1 MERFGRVR
9 IEDGLIEQFM
19 KTKQLMSIARPLRG
33 YLKTVAGSACHWS
46 GFNHLLAQRNS
57 IKTHPLV
64 IGYHRVVP
72 DFNTAA
78 AYSIPPMLISTRTFE
93 RQLDWLG
100 KHFEFVTLDDVAE
113 VMEGT
118 RRFGRPVAAITFDDG
133 YADTYRHAWPILHR
147 KGIPGAVFV
156 VTGRI
161 GTKTLQT
168 YDELYLLLSGVYA
181 TWREPRRDLA
191 ALLLRLEVPAS
202 LLKRIEPAASDPLHV
217 TWALIAN
224 LPQSCMDRLIEALRK
239 TVEIPTAVRQ
249 ELISMSWEM
258 LREMSQSG
266 FTIGSHTLNH
276 PLLTLEPW
284 KRTLEEVQDS
294 REILQH
300 RLGASVE
307 HFAYPGGAFDTG
319 VVGAVATAGY
329 RCAYTTCQH
338 RDSRYPALTI
348 PRRLLWENACM
359 NAFGRFSP
367 ALLSCQVSG
376 LFDLLPSCRQAHS
389 F

>member
-1 MERFGRVR
+1 MNK
-9 IEDGLIEQFM
+9 M
-19 KTKQLMSIARPLRG
+19 QLTSVVRPLRG
-33 YLKTVAGSACHWS
+33 YLKTVVGSACHWS
-46 GFNHLLAQRNS
+46 GFNRLLAQRNNV
-57 IKTHPLV
+57 KTHPLV

-78 AYSIPPMLISTRTFE
+78 AYSIPPMLTGTRTFE

-100 KHFEFVTLDDVAE
+100 KRFEFVTLDDVAA
-113 VMEGT
+113 VTEGT
-118 RRFGRPVAAITFDDG
+118 KRFNRPVAAITFDDG
-133 YADTYRHAWPILHR
+133 YIDTYRHAWPILRR

-156 VTGRI
+156 VAGKV
-161 GTKTLQT
+161 GTRNLQI
-168 YDELYLLLSGVYA
+168 YDELFLLLSGVYSI
-181 TWREPRRDLA
+181 WREPRRELTG
-191 ALLLRLEVPAS
+191 LLQRLDIPVS
-202 LLKRIEPAASDPLHV
+202 LIKRVGQAVSDPLHA

-224 LPQSCMDRLIEALRK
+224 LPQAYMDRLIEALRK
-239 TVEIPTAVRQ
+239 TVEIPMPVRQ

-266 FTIGSHTLNH
+266 FIIGSHTLTH
-276 PLLTLEPW
+276 PLLTVEPW
-284 KRTLEEVQDS
+284 KHALEEVQAS
-294 REILQH
+294 REILQR
-300 RLGASVE
+300 RLGTPVE

-319 VVGAVATAGY
+319 VVGAVAAAGY
-329 RCAYTTCQH
+329 RCAYTTCRH

-367 ALLSCQVSG
+367 VLLSCQVSG
-376 LFDLLPSCRQAHS
+376 LFDLLPSCRQLHS